1 MHEQSSA
8 SPIMTR
14 DWAFARFLAREI
26 GVVGI
31 PPSAF
36 YDEKD
41 KHLSKNFIR
50 LAFCKEDQSLNEAVK
65 RL

>member
-1 MHEQSSA
+1 MNESSNA
-8 SPIMTR
+8 CPVMTR
-14 DWAFARFLAREI
+14 DWAFARFMAKEI

-36 YDEKD
+36 YNDKD
-41 KHLSKNFIR
+41 KSLAKNFIR
-50 LAFCKEDQSLNEAVK
+50 LAFCKEDDSLNEAVN